1 MEIGVDLGGTNVRVG
16 VVDNGRIV
24 TILSEE
30 CRAQESKERVI
41 DQITSMIRRLISP
54 QVDYIGVGVPSVV
67 DARQGIV
74 YNVISIPSW
83 DEVPLKSI
91 LEKEF
96 GVTVD
101 VDNDCN
107 CFARGIYTFGEGKGL
122 GDVVC
127 VALGT
132 GVGAGVVIDGSL
144 YRGYNTGAG
153 EIGSLPY
160 LDRDYEYYCSS
171 RFFVGHG
178 TTGKDAYHRADA
190 GDSAMLALWQE
201 FGHHLGDLVSAILYT
216 YDPQAIVFGGSI
228 SQAHRFFEQAMLESL
243 AGFPYPRTTESLKI
257 RFSNIDNISL
267 LGSTVKR

>member
-16 VVDNGRIV
+16 IVDKGKII
-24 TILSEE
+24 TLLSEQ
-30 CRAQESKERVI
+30 CRAQESKKQVI
-41 DQITSMIRRLISP
+41 SHITDMIRRLMCP
-54 QVDYIGVGVPSVV
+54 QIDYIGVGVPSVV
-67 DARQGIV
+67 DASRGIV

-96 GVTVD
+96 GVRVD

-107 CFARGIYTFGEGKGL
+107 CFARGIHTFGEGKGL
-122 GDVVC
+122 NNVVC

-132 GVGAGVVIDGSL
+132 GVGAGVIIDGKL

-171 RFFVGHG
+171 RFFVGRG
-178 TTGKDAYHRADA
+178 TTGKTAYDQAVA
-190 GDSAMLALWQE
+190 GDSTTLALWRE
-201 FGHHLGDLVSAILYT
+201 FGEHLGNLVSAILYT

-228 SQAHRFFEQAMLESL
+228 SQAHRFFEQAMFDSL
-243 AGFPYPRTTESLKI
+243 AKFPYPRTTESLKI
-257 RFSNIDNISL
+257 LFSDIDNISL
-267 LGSTVKR
+267 LGSTVK